1 VTAKEHIDPG
11 TDRSQEER
19 ERDGRGEPRS
29 RWRGPLSRTPRPWRG
44 DAETEVAEP
53 ARRGKLHQPPED

>member
-1 VTAKEHIDPG
+1 MTAKEHIDPG
-11 TDRSQEER
+11 TDRVHD
-19 ERDGRGEPRS
+19 ERDGYSEPRS
-29 RWRGPLSRTPRPWRG
+29 RWRGPLTRTPRPWRG